1 MATTQPSTV
10 RAIFLPRQPEALV
23 FDLRDIVQRGT
34 DRGMTL
40 FTDAGGRQVLA
51 YSAPAGF
58 VRYGGPE
65 HSRMLRRVEVAGE
78 EPCRA

>member
-10 RAIFLPRQPEALV
+10 RAIFFPQNPETLV

-40 FTDAGGRQVLA
+40 YVDGSGRQVLA
-51 YSAPAGF
+51 YRAPAGF

-65 HSRMLRRVEVAGE
+65 HSRLLRREEASGE
-78 EPCRA
+78 QPCRA